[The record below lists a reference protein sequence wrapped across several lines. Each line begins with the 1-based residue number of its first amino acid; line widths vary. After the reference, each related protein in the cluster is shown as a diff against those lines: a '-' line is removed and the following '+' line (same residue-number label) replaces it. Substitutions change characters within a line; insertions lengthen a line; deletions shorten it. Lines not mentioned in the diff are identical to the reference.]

1 MVHKI
6 PDSLK
11 WTVPGITQVAW
22 ANRPTVFQLRRFLV
36 CSRTSG
42 CEVTM
47 LPFSQND
54 VGTSYEQ
61 LGQAQYD
68 MEKLLFS
75 RFYRMNLR
83 TNAHRR
89 MGDGE

>member
-1 MVHKI
+1 
-6 PDSLK
+6 
-11 WTVPGITQVAW
+11 
-22 ANRPTVFQLRRFLV
+22 
-36 CSRTSG
+36 
-42 CEVTM
+42 M